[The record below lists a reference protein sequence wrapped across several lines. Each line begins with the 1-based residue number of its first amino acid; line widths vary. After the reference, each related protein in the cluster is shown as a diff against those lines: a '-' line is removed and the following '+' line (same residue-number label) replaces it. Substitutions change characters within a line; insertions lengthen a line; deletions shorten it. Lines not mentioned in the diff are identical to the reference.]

1 MPELSRTEIAALAYG
16 GATNREIGAAL
27 GRAMSADERAVA
39 DRARLKRKAER
50 VQKRKPGAQG
60 YDDYKEVQ
68 RKRAAAKSQS
78 GRHCGEIP
86 DRVNDPRRR
95 RCAENFR
102 AFCEEYFAATFCL
115 AFSDDHLRVIEKIE
129 TSVLRGGL
137 FAVAM
142 PRGSGKSSLTETACL
157 WAMLYGHRDFVCLI
171 GSDEAHAANML
182 DSIKTELEGN
192 EEIAGD
198 FPEIIVPIRAL
209 DGIVNRCSGQLYKW
223 IDGES
228 RRTQMSWTEDELVLP
243 TMPDKQG
250 VMEPAAGSGAIVR
263 VAGITG
269 RIRGMKFKR
278 PDGRS
283 ARPSLVVI
291 DDPQTDES
299 ARSLSQCA
307 TRERTLAGAVLGLAG
322 PGKKIAGI
330 MPCTVIRPGDMAD
343 RILDR
348 EKHPEWNGERT
359 KMVYEFPTDVA
370 LWDRYNDL
378 RMESLRQHG
387 DIRDATSFYGA
398 NREAMDAGS
407 RVAWDA
413 RHNHDELSA
422 IQHAMNLRYQDEG
435 AFFAEYQNEPMQ
447 ETASASSP
455 ISADEVASRVN
466 GMERGQVPIAAQHVT
481 AFIDVQGNLLFW
493 TVVAW
498 DEDFTGWVLD
508 YGAFPD
514 QKSRYYTLRQA
525 NPTLASTYTE
535 AGPEGAIYRGIE
547 RLAADL
553 ITRDWRRDDGTDMRI
568 ERCLV
573 DAGWGQSTDTVY
585 QACRASSHASAL
597 MPSHGRYVGASSKPF
612 SEYDKR
618 PGERV
623 GLNWRVPVDKG
634 RRQVRH
640 AIIDTN
646 FWKSCMLARLNT
658 SIGDKGALTLFG
670 RDPEAHRMFADHLTS
685 EHPIQTA
692 AKGRTV
698 DEWKVNGPGVD
709 NHWWDCL
716 VGCAVGASMLGA
728 RVPGVDDLGGVR
740 NEKRGPATGRVR
752 VKFSEMQRQ
761 RRAARGQR

>member
-1 MPELSRTEIAALAYG
+1 M
-16 GATNREIGAAL
+16 
-27 GRAMSADERAVA
+27 
-39 DRARLKRKAER
+39 
-50 VQKRKPGAQG
+50 
-60 YDDYKEVQ
+60 
-68 RKRAAAKSQS
+68 
-78 GRHCGEIP
+78 
-86 DRVNDPRRR
+86 
-95 RCAENFR
+95 
-102 AFCEEYFAATFCL
+102 
-115 AFSDDHLRVIEKIE
+115 
-129 TSVLRGGL
+129 
-137 FAVAM
+137 
-142 PRGSGKSSLTETACL
+142 
-157 WAMLYGHRDFVCLI
+157 
-171 GSDEAHAANML
+171 
-182 DSIKTELEGN
+182 
-192 EEIAGD
+192 
-198 FPEIIVPIRAL
+198 
-209 DGIVNRCSGQLYKW
+209 
-223 IDGES
+223 
-228 RRTQMSWTEDELVLP
+228 
-243 TMPDKQG
+243 
-250 VMEPAAGSGAIVR
+250 R

-547 RLAADL
+547 ALTADL
-553 ITRDWRRDDGTDMRI
+553 LARDYRRDDGTDMRI

-597 MPSHGRYVGASSKPF
+597 MPSHGRLSY
-612 SEYDKR
+612 SEN
-618 PGERV
+618 GFE
-623 GLNWRVPVDKG
+623 
-634 RRQVRH
+634 
-640 AIIDTN
+640 
-646 FWKSCMLARLNT
+646 LAPT
-658 SIGDKGALTLFG
+658 
-670 RDPEAHRMFADHLTS
+670 
-685 EHPIQTA
+685 
-692 AKGRTV
+692 
-698 DEWKVNGPGVD
+698 
-709 NHWWDCL
+709 
-716 VGCAVGASMLGA
+716 
-728 RVPGVDDLGGVR
+728 
-740 NEKRGPATGRVR
+740 
-752 VKFSEMQRQ
+752 
-761 RRAARGQR
+761 